1 MDHTP
6 ESISRLIGELQG
18 DDEFTR
24 AQAAFMLGMLGDPAV
39 TPLIRLLSSPS
50 REVRMRASWALGVIG
65 GPALAPLLELAQ
77 GDDQALRVEAIRV
90 LGVVGEARALNQL
103 FAALADPDAQIAA
116 RAARALGKV
125 GDARAYHPLLTA
137 LRHPNADVR
146 YEACRSLAD
155 LRVPEAV
162 TALRELAAIDE
173 SRTTWGAS
181 VADAAERA
189 AAEAQGAAA
198 NPSTYEEFARI
209 SALLKEHY
217 REG

>member
-1 MDHTP
+1 MDNTP
-6 ESISRLIGELQG
+6 ESITRLIGELQG

-39 TPLIRLLSSPS
+39 APLIKLLSSPS
-50 REVRMRASWALGVIG
+50 QEMRMRASWALGVIG
-65 GPALAPLLELAQ
+65 GPALPPLIELAQ
-77 GDDQALRVEAIRV
+77 GDDPALRVEAIRV

-103 FAALADPDAQIAA
+103 FAALADPDPQIAA

-137 LRHPNADVR
+137 LHHPTPDVR
-146 YEACRSLAD
+146 YEACRSLID
-155 LRVPEAV
+155 LHIPDAIGP
-162 TALRELAAIDE
+162 LRELAASDTG
-173 SRTTWGAS
+173 RTSWGAS
-181 VADAAERA
+181 VAEAAERA
-189 AAEAQGAAA
+189 ATEVEEAAA
-198 NPSTYEEFARI
+198 SLPLHEEFARI